1 MSGDGVAPCIRPAT
15 LDDLDALM
23 ALEHEIFADDPWSR
37 EAMRSEL
44 VSPHTLYL
52 VAELKGSRPV
62 VADAEPR
69 IPSPALGPIGSEVL
83 AAPPA
88 TGGAADA
95 AHIVGY
101 AGLSAPSSAD
111 QGDVQNIAV
120 VPELRGTG
128 LGRHLLR
135 LLIAEAERRGLADLL
150 LEVRIDNTA
159 AQTLYRSEGFAQ
171 IAVRPRYYRGAIDA
185 LIMSRPLA
193 TSTAASSAAATP
205 TETEGTP

>member
-1 MSGDGVAPCIRPAT
+1 
-15 LDDLDALM
+15 
-23 ALEHEIFADDPWSR
+23 
-37 EAMRSEL
+37 MRSEL

-52 VAELKGSRPV
+52 VAEVDGARPV
-62 VADAEPR
+62 AFDAAPR
-69 IPSPALGPIGSEVL
+69 IPSPAVGPIGSEAV
-83 AAPPA
+83 APPPA
-88 TGGAADA
+88 AGDTADA

-128 LGRHLLR
+128 LGRQLLR

-150 LEVRIDNTA
+150 LEVRVDNTA
-159 AQTLYRSEGFAQ
+159 AQRLYRSEGFAQ
-171 IAVRPRYYRGAIDA
+171 IAIRPRYYRGAIDA

-193 TSTAASSAAATP
+193 NATAATAAIATESVAATP